1 MHEDR
6 TRYLTGLL
14 LPLSD
19 RHLVLPNVAV
29 AELIDYQS
37 SAFDMD
43 TPPWF
48 LGWVS
53 WRERQIPLL
62 SFESAC
68 GQKTMIGE
76 RARIVVL
83 NALGGRPELKFIALL
98 VQGIPR
104 SHKLDSQLSYVDVPL
119 CGLEQAAVQI
129 GEHVAK
135 VPDLLALEE
144 LVIAAGL
151 VQIITPTVTIHR

>member
-37 SAFDMD
+37 STFDMD

-68 GQKTMIGE
+68 GQKAVIGE

-144 LVIAAGL
+144 LVVAAGL
-151 VQIITPTVTIHR
+151 VQHHLI